1 MIRFSNV
8 HKSFNDQ
15 KVLNG
20 LDFEVKEGESLVIMV
35 PSGAG
40 KSVILKHVIGLLK
53 ADEGIVEVMG
63 ENMADIDEIKL
74 QSIRRDMGYLFQH
87 SALINWLNV
96 FDNIALPLQET
107 TTLSEQEIKDRVM
120 HVLSLVYLEDAYL
133 KFPSELSGG
142 MQKRAGLA
150 RALCT
155 KPKILLYDE
164 PEAGL
169 DPEMSTEVSQMIR
182 QLKEEIKVTSI
193 TVTHS
198 VNCALTIGDTLAVF
212 ENGNL
217 LISGPPDE
225 VLNANHSRV
234 RKFLGAPID

>member
-20 LDFEVKEGESLVIMV
+20 LDFEVKEGESLVIMG

-96 FDNIALPLQET
+96 F
-107 TTLSEQEIKDRVM
+107 
-120 HVLSLVYLEDAYL
+120 
-133 KFPSELSGG
+133 
-142 MQKRAGLA
+142 
-150 RALCT
+150 
-155 KPKILLYDE
+155 
-164 PEAGL
+164 
-169 DPEMSTEVSQMIR
+169 
-182 QLKEEIKVTSI
+182 
-193 TVTHS
+193 
-198 VNCALTIGDTLAVF
+198 
-212 ENGNL
+212 
-217 LISGPPDE
+217 
-225 VLNANHSRV
+225 
-234 RKFLGAPID
+234 